1 MPIEKENSMA
11 NVELA
16 EQYWQKLVS
25 VYEDGS
31 IKSSTANH
39 PNEDHHEG
47 IEKHSQEV
55 LTHNLAHNLT
65 HRLTHKKA
73 DILTAFSRSAFL
85 AEHLIQYPHTLEK
98 VLTLPPSDNP
108 SNNRKNTA
116 DGASKG
122 SVLHHYRAEVS
133 KRLEA
138 VKTED
143 ELLSALRECRNTE
156 MARIT
161 YADVLNKQAI
171 LTSLAQVS
179 ALADT
184 LIVAA
189 YNWLYKD
196 AVARYGTPVSTH
208 STGLFSKDGSNQ
220 STNSDQSTAPCP
232 AHMYILGMGKLGG
245 RELNFSSDIDLIF
258 AYPEKGETQGG
269 RKSIEN
275 QQFFTKLAQ
284 KLIQSLNKITT
295 DGQVYRVDMRLRP
308 FGDSGPLVMHFAAM
322 EDYYQDQGR
331 HWERFAMVKA
341 RIINDDNSDDAQALK
356 DILKPFTFRRYL
368 DFTTLDALRN
378 MKKLIATE
386 IRRRKLSNNIKLGA
400 GGIREVEFF
409 AQSFQLIH
417 GGREPGL
424 QSKSLLTTLTAL
436 SEMDIVE
443 QDVTQ
448 ELRDSYLF
456 LRKVEH
462 TLQQCRDRQTQT
474 LPDSDWE
481 QEALIAVMGF
491 KTYER
496 FIDAL
501 SATMKTIHGHFN
513 ELVEESHETHSD
525 EDALFGACQDAW
537 QLTLESDEFIDAF
550 SDHLSNREAMGIFN
564 TLIEFKDTQ
573 RNYRI
578 GQRGED
584 TLTKLLPEILYVLVV
599 QHPTNSVQVLSRLL
613 GVIEAITGRTTYLD
627 LLLENPDVLKQLVK
641 LCERSGWV
649 AQEIK
654 RFPLLLDE
662 LLTPLY
668 LGQQNTD
675 IATSKREY
683 EQDLRQSMLRIEQDD
698 VELLMD
704 AWRQFKLCQQLRI
717 AASDISDSLPI
728 ANVSDKLTVLAEVI
742 LENIV
747 SAAWMQMSERYGT
760 PSHLEGTDKGFG
772 VVGYG
777 KLGGYE
783 LGYGSDLDLV
793 FLHNAPSG
801 ITTNGKKQIEAQQ
814 FYIKLAQRI
823 MHLLNTKTLFG
834 QLYETDLRLRPSG
847 NAGLLCCHVNGFEK
861 YQNEEAWTWEHQALV
876 RARAICGDS
885 SVIEAFNAVRKRVLT
900 KQREPSSLAE
910 DVCKMRIKMREH
922 LLSKTEQKVDL
933 KQCVGGITDIEFMTQ
948 YWVLAN
954 SHKIESMTQFTDNL
968 RILENA
974 VENKII
980 EANTARGLQKAYL
993 KLREQYH
1000 HLTLADSKFADQTEE
1015 LDEIRE
1021 NVRKHWEKLFGE
1033 STSK

>member
-16 EQYWQKLVS
+16 QKYWQQLVS
-25 VYEDGS
+25 ELEHGTFQSYTATSLDENDNKNEIHELNS
-31 IKSSTANH
+31 KQSTSQQLLEHNK
-39 PNEDHHEG
+39 PN
-47 IEKHSQEV
+47 
-55 LTHNLAHNLT
+55 
-65 HRLTHKKA
+65 
-73 DILTAFSRSAFL
+73 ILTAFSRSAFL
-85 AEHLIQYPHTLEK
+85 AEHLIQYPHTLERI
-98 VLTLPPSDNP
+98 LSLPPSIDNADSAKSDNTVAP
-108 SNNRKNTA
+108 SQYYHT
-116 DGASKG
+116 
-122 SVLHHYRAEVS
+122 EVS
-133 KRLEA
+133 KRLEG

-156 MARIT
+156 MARIA

-184 LIVAA
+184 LITAA
-189 YNWLYKD
+189 YNWLYND
-196 AVARYGTPVSTH
+196 ASARYGTPISAH
-208 STGLFSKDGSNQ
+208 STGAFAKDPQ
-220 STNSDQSTAPCP
+220 SQSRAPCP

-417 GGREPGL
+417 GGREPSL

-436 SEMDIVE
+436 ADLDIVE
-443 QDVTQ
+443 RDVTQ
-448 ELRDSYLF
+448 ELKNNYLF

-462 TLQQCRDRQTQT
+462 TLQQCRDKQTQT

-481 QEALIAVMGF
+481 QQALIAVMGVD
-491 KTYER
+491 TYEG
-496 FIDAL
+496 FLDTL
-501 SATMKTIHGHFN
+501 NATMNSIHGHFN
-513 ELVEESHETHSD
+513 DLVEESHETHSD
-525 EDALFGACQDAW
+525 EDALFTACQDAW
-537 QLTLESDEFIDAF
+537 QLELKSNEFIDAF
-550 SDHLSNREAMGIFN
+550 SEHLSSREALGIFN
-564 TLIEFKDTQ
+564 TLLEFKDTQ
-573 RNYRI
+573 RNYRM

-584 TLTKLLPEILYVLVV
+584 TLSKLLPEILYVLVV
-599 QHPTNSVQVLSRLL
+599 QHPSNSVQVLSRLL

-675 IATSKREY
+675 IVTSKREY

-760 PSHLEGTDKGFG
+760 PSHLEGAEKGFG

-801 ITTNGKKQIEAQQ
+801 MSTNGKKQIEAQQ

-876 RARAICGDS
+876 RARAICGDNN
-885 SVIEAFNAVRKRVLT
+885 VLEAFNAVRKRVLT

-954 SHKIESMTQFTDNL
+954 SNKTESMTQYTDNL

-974 VENKII
+974 VENGII
-980 EANTARGLQKAYL
+980 EANTASSLQNAYL

-1015 LDEIRE
+1015 LDAIRE
-1021 NVRKHWEKLFGE
+1021 NVKTHWKLLFG
-1033 STSK
+1033 TGCAN